1 MTLIF
6 TFLPLISYLPFHL
19 LWQWLKNVCASSL
32 ISLFIVKETFDFL
45 DELLDKLYYYFQND
59 RYYSIDY
66 RMVVSKK
73 TSTTAPEIIKLLFL
87 CMNSKVIFDDLTEAH
102 SVILTSGI
110 FICFSYWLSLGTLSP
125 LSTFEYELGC
135 HFAYTLEAPHSIQS
149 EQVYE

>member
-1 MTLIF
+1 
-6 TFLPLISYLPFHL
+6 
-19 LWQWLKNVCASSL
+19 
-32 ISLFIVKETFDFL
+32 
-45 DELLDKLYYYFQND
+45 
-59 RYYSIDY
+59 
-66 RMVVSKK
+66 MVVSKK

-110 FICFSYWLSLGTLSP
+110 FIFFLLSLGTLSP

>member
-1 MTLIF
+1 M
-6 TFLPLISYLPFHL
+6 
-19 LWQWLKNVCASSL
+19 
-32 ISLFIVKETFDFL
+32 KETFDFL
-45 DELLDKLYYYFQND
+45 DELLDKLYYYFKND

-110 FICFSYWLSLGTLSP
+110 FICFFIIIRNTV
-125 LSTFEYELGC
+125 
-135 HFAYTLEAPHSIQS
+135 SIID
-149 EQVYE
+149 V